1 MSKDSI
7 GTLYVVATPIGNLE
21 DLSARA
27 IRVLDAVDLIAAED
41 TRRTRGLLSTI
52 NINNQLIAYHDH
64 NESEQ
69 TPVLIEKLTGGK
81 SVALVSDAGSPL
93 LSDPGLMLVR
103 AARALGIPVVSV
115 PGPSAAI
122 AALSIAGLPTD
133 RFIFEGFLS
142 RTPGPK
148 ADRLSEIA
156 TDSRTIIFYE
166 SVHRLASTLEALK
179 MHFGADRIMFICRE
193 LTKIHESV
201 YEGTVGDLYERLGT
215 EIPLKG
221 EFVLLVSGK
230 TNTFSAEDNE
240 IIRVFNLLVGEVS
253 PKKAFSLAAKITGA
267 SRNQVYSITRISS
280 GYD

>member
-1 MSKDSI
+1 MSKDPTGI
-7 GTLYVVATPIGNLE
+7 LYVVATPIGNLE

-27 IRVLDAVDLIAAED
+27 ARVLDAVDLIAAED

-52 NINNQLIAYHDH
+52 NVKNQMIAYHDH

-93 LSDPGLMLVR
+93 LSDPGTMLVR
-103 AARALGIPVVSV
+103 AARASGIPVVSV
-115 PGPSAAI
+115 PGPSAVI

-133 RFIFEGFLS
+133 RFIFDGFLP

-148 ADRLSEIA
+148 ADRLSELA

-166 SVHRLASTLEALK
+166 SVHRLANTLEALK
-179 MHFGADRIMFICRE
+179 AHFGSDRIMFICRE

-201 YEGTVGDLYERLGT
+201 YEGTVGDLCERLGT

-230 TNTFSAEDNE
+230 AEAISTEDDE
-240 IIRVFNLLVGEVS
+240 LIRIFNILVEEMS
-253 PKKAFSLAAKITGA
+253 PKTAVYLTAKITGA
-267 SRNQVYSITRISS
+267 SRNQVYSITRIAPSY
-280 GYD
+280 G

>member
-1 MSKDSI
+1 MSKDST

-27 IRVLDAVDLIAAED
+27 TRVLDAVDLIAAED

-52 NINNQLIAYHDH
+52 NVKNQLIAYHDH
-64 NESEQ
+64 NEFEQ
-69 TPVLIEKLTGGK
+69 TPVLIEKLIGGK

-93 LSDPGLMLVR
+93 LSDPGTMLVR
-103 AARALGIPVVSV
+103 AARVSGIPVVSV
-115 PGPSAAI
+115 PGPSAVI

-133 RFIFEGFLS
+133 RFIFEGFLP

-166 SVHRLASTLEALK
+166 SVHRLANTLEALK
-179 MHFGADRIMFICRE
+179 THFGTDRIMFICRE

-201 YEGTVGDLYERLGT
+201 YEGTVGDLCGRLGT

-221 EFVLLVSGK
+221 EFVLLVGGK
-230 TNTFSAEDNE
+230 AEATSTEDDE
-240 IIRVFNLLVGEVS
+240 LIRIFNLLVEKMS
-253 PKKAFSLAAKITGA
+253 PKTAVSLTAKITGA
-267 SRNQVYSITRISS
+267 SRNQVYSITRISPS
-280 GYD
+280 YD

>member
-1 MSKDSI
+1 
-7 GTLYVVATPIGNLE
+7 
-21 DLSARA
+21 
-27 IRVLDAVDLIAAED
+27 
-41 TRRTRGLLSTI
+41 
-52 NINNQLIAYHDH
+52 
-64 NESEQ
+64 
-69 TPVLIEKLTGGK
+69 
-81 SVALVSDAGSPL
+81 
-93 LSDPGLMLVR
+93 
-103 AARALGIPVVSV
+103 
-115 PGPSAAI
+115 
-122 AALSIAGLPTD
+122 
-133 RFIFEGFLS
+133 
-142 RTPGPK
+142 
-148 ADRLSEIA
+148 
-156 TDSRTIIFYE
+156 
-166 SVHRLASTLEALK
+166 

-253 PKKAFSLAAKITGA
+253 PKKAVSLAAKITGA

>member
-253 PKKAFSLAAKITGA
+253 PKKAVSLAAKITGA

>member
-253 PKKAFSLAAKITGA
+253 PKKAVSLAAKTTGA

>member
-93 LSDPGLMLVR
+93 LSDPGLMRVR

-253 PKKAFSLAAKITGA
+253 PKKAVSLAAKITGA